1 MKCNEAELLIM
12 EYFDGGLMKEKL
24 DLLVAHFS
32 ECEACKLEFESM
44 KSVLEAVESLP
55 ELEPDENFTQS
66 VMKKVEKKG
75 WQLRTER
82 YFSGFLW
89 AAALLAFMILTRD
102 FLQDSVTGIASSN
115 AVSSVVGSANFGLGS
130 SWTASISSFFADIPA
145 RLSHLLERTMYF
157 RTILLSEYLTIVLG
171 LAFTFVVANLG
182 LGRMFLGKNP
192 DRRAV

>member
-44 KSVLEAVESLP
+44 KTVLEAVESLP
-55 ELEPDENFTQS
+55 ELEPGENFTQN

-82 YFSGFLW
+82 YFSGVLW

-102 FLQDSVTGIASSN
+102 FLQDSVTGIASSS
-115 AVSSVVGSANFGLGS
+115 AVSSVVGSANFGMES

-145 RLSHLLERTMYF
+145 RLTHLLERTMYF